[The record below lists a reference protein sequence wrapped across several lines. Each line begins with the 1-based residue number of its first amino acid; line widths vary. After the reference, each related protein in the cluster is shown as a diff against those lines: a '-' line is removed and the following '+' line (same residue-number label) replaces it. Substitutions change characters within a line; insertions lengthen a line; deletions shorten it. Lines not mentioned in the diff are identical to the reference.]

1 MAIELVETVE
11 VELVADGSPA
21 VVNKADFNPALHRLP
36 GATPAT
42 AEHGGESTAEAPAT
56 GGKKGKKTE

>member
-21 VVNKADFNPALHRLP
+21 VVNKTDFNPALHRLP
-36 GATPAT
+36 GAPPAAIDGDSESAAETPA
-42 AEHGGESTAEAPAT
+42 P